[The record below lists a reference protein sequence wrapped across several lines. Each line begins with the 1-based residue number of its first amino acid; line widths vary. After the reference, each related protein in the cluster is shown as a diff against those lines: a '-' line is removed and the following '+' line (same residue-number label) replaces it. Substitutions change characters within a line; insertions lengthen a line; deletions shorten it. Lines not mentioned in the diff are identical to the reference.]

1 MVTPLRVAFFGT
13 PVFALATL
21 ERLTASAH
29 DTVLVVTQPDRP
41 RGRGHHVVSSP
52 VKVFAGERGIP
63 VLQPERLREPAFL
76 ETLAGYDLDLA
87 VVAAYGR
94 ILPAALLTVPRL
106 GMINVHASL
115 LPRWRGAAP
124 VHRAV
129 IAGDK
134 ETGVTIMRVVP
145 ALDAGPML
153 AKVRVDIGPHE
164 TSAVLESRL
173 AALGADLLVATA
185 DRLAAGPIPESP
197 QPEEGVTY
205 AKRLERSESRVD
217 WNQPASDIHNRVR
230 GLQPWPVATVMLR
243 GRRLRLLGSVPEDE
257 ETGRESFS
265 LDQHEKLSRRVSHQ
279 GPSSPLTKT
288 ALSSPVFPARC
299 ASSASSSRAAPRRP
313 CGSSCTGTNCRSATR
328 SSRCRSK
335 HDVCASCGRRGPAGG
350 RPRTYHARRRGRSGA
365 ISVQRP
371 SRSCAS
377 GGADGRNAALAQ
389 RARRADRSGKPAADC
404 EHR

>member
-13 PVFALATL
+13 PMFALATL

-29 DTVLVVTQPDRP
+29 HTVLVVTQPDRP

-153 AKVRVDIGPHE
+153 ARVRVDIGPHE

-185 DRLAAGPIPESP
+185 DQLAAGPIPESP

-217 WNQPASDIHNRVR
+217 WNQPASDIHNRIR

-243 GRRLRLLGSVPEDE
+243 GRRLRLLGSVPEE
-257 ETGRESFS
+257 LG
-265 LDQHEKLSRRVSHQ
+265 HRVSLEMTKKP
-279 GPSSPLTKT
+279 GVLTPGT
-288 ALSSPVFPARC
+288 VVSVDEDGFVVACRPGAVRIVRVQLEG
-299 ASSASSSRAAPRRP
+299 RA
-313 CGSSCTGTNCRSATR
+313 
-328 SSRCRSK
+328 
-335 HDVCASCGRRGPAGG
+335 
-350 RPRTYHARRRGRSGA
+350 
-365 ISVQRP
+365 
-371 SRSCAS
+371 
-377 GGADGRNAALAQ
+377 
-389 RARRADRSGKPAADC
+389 PAAVREFLHGHQLSVGDTL
-404 EHR
+404 EPLPIET